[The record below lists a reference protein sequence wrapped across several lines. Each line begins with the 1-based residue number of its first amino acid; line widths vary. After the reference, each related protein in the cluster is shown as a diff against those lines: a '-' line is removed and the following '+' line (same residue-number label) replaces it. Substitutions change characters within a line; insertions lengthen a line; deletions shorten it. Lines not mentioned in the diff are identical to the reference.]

1 MEASLGGT
9 DHWNINR
16 RFAAVDA
23 QIKRAKRNH
32 GVVALLFG
40 ALETFNK
47 GGRYELNLGR
57 GHTIK
62 IWARRHINDAHLD
75 LRRRIRQRH
84 VGAPFVF
91 FRRITADDKRDSNH
105 TITFMT
111 LTLLRSQS
119 LRGLRNFRICTA
131 EALRKQRM
139 SRRPAGRPYRGD
151 SVMYPRFHFFGC
163 GFAAQAYSI

>member
-1 MEASLGGT
+1 MEASLGGA
-9 DHWNINR
+9 DHRNINR
-16 RFAAVDA
+16 RFATVDA

-47 GGRYELNLGR
+47 GGRYELNLGGR
-57 GHTIK
+57 HPVK
-62 IWARRHINDAHLD
+62 IWARRHINDAHPN

-105 TITFMT
+105 TMAFMAVT
-111 LTLLRSQS
+111 L
-119 LRGLRNFRICTA
+119 CTA
-131 EALRKQRM
+131 MPKICAAWRKFRRRTGEARNQTGA
-139 SRRPAGRPYRGD
+139 RPVAPT
-151 SVMYPRFHFFGC
+151 V
-163 GFAAQAYSI
+163 ATL